1 MPVTPILNSFTSS
14 VMKETAV
21 DFNKRTITTPVE
33 LSQYD
38 DSEDGSLVCIKIN
51 LYKDDAKYY
60 APDNVTVKIKQG
72 TYGGYFAYYNAL
84 GFLVDRSTII
94 IPVRLQMTL
103 IYGDYYPTVEITTT
117 DGSTVASAP
126 FHIHISKSP
135 VQMDSWSNAIR
146 GTEIFTDI
154 QHYGELVSRI
164 NAALAELNR
173 KANETVAIA
182 TLLTAEATDKMNQKT
197 DETVATATKLTSDAV
212 ATATKLTSDAV
223 AEMHSLTPLYLTAL
237 NVEEFPVTITDERIT
252 DNMACISATFSNKT
266 AILSPLSV
274 NTSNGS
280 AVIDGTISGITDIH
294 MILVKTRT

>member
-14 VMKETAV
+14 VMKETTV
-21 DFNKRTITTPVE
+21 DFNKRTITAPVE

-51 LYKDDAKYY
+51 LHKDDAKYY
-60 APDNVTVKIKQG
+60 APENATVKIKQG
-72 TYGGYFAYYNAL
+72 TYGGYFAYYDAL
-84 GFLVDRSTII
+84 GFLVDRSTVI

-103 IYGDYYPTVEITTT
+103 IYGDYYPTVEITTA

-126 FHIHISKSP
+126 FHIHIFKSP

-146 GTEIFTDI
+146 GTEMFTDI
-154 QHYGELVSRI
+154 QHYAELVSRI
-164 NAALAELNR
+164 NSALAELNR

-182 TLLTAEATDKMNQKT
+182 TLLTTNATSKMEQKT
-197 DETVATATKLTSDAV
+197 NEMVDTATQLT
-212 ATATKLTSDAV
+212 TDAV
-223 AEMHSLTPLYLTAL
+223 AEMHSLTPLYLSAL
-237 NVEEFPVTITDERIT
+237 NVEEFPVTVTDERIT